1 MAQIVTLNSTT
12 GTFPLDIWVCD
23 NCTSTATCLYIGTTS
38 TLPYDFTLPSFFE
51 ESPSYTIK
59 VIDNNECEYCFTS
72 SSFKEFM
79 DDEIFTFMDDTPYEF
94 Q

>member
-12 GTFPLDIWVCD
+12 GTFPLNIWVCD
-23 NCTSTATCLYIGTTS
+23 DCSSTATCLYIDTTP
-38 TLPYDFTLPSFFE
+38 TLPYSFILPSFFE

-59 VIDNNECEYCFTS
+59 VIDANNCEYCEINSTYVQ
-72 SSFKEFM
+72 FM
-79 DDEIFTFMDDTPYEF
+79 NDDIFTFMDDTPYEF